1 VPLDGFNEWKKL
13 GGKDRQP
20 YTIAIKG
27 GGLMA
32 MAGLWETLRS
42 PVGETVRGAT
52 IVTCPPNDLVA
63 ELHDRMP
70 VILPPSVWPAWLRE
84 GSVDRPETLKMLLA
98 PYPAADMVIWP
109 VDKRGGNVRNNDPT
123 LIEPVVLA

>member
-1 VPLDGFNEWKKL
+1 
-13 GGKDRQP
+13 
-20 YTIAIKG
+20 
-27 GGLMA
+27 MA

-42 PVGETVRGAT
+42 PVGETVRSAT

-70 VILPPSVWPAWLRE
+70 VILPPSVWPAWLDE
-84 GSVDRPETLKMLLA
+84 ESVDRPETLKMLPA

-109 VDKRGGNVRNNDPT
+109 VDKRVGHVRNNDPT
-123 LIEPVVLA
+123 LIEPVVPA